1 MSGLC
6 VCYSSIK
13 SKTVDDNKKKEET
26 MGAKKLAPKCEQSA
40 FRLTIIVVALVAF
53 IFAQNVMAEEMPSF
67 TKGLAQTVN
76 PGLYTCI
83 GTNARVSAVGKI
95 KAKDG
100 TAWIVPAN
108 THFESATKATDL
120 YNQCNKVRLRRS
132 ADLDLKSVPV
142 IDAGGSDIFTAY
154 IFADNYF
161 ELYVNGKLIAVDAV
175 PFTPFNSSVIRFKI
189 DRPFSVAVLAVD
201 WEEHLGLGSE
211 KNRGRTYHP
220 GDAGFVAV
228 IKDESGKTV
237 ALTDVGWKAQTF
249 YIAPLQDRSCL
260 KVEGQRRDSSSCS
273 TESVQDGSSFS
284 AAHWTLPN
292 NWFATDYDDRAWP
305 SASVFTNDTVGV
317 DHKPAFMNFTDIFD
331 DPKADA
337 EFIWSS
343 NLVLDNLVLLRKTIE

>member
-1 MSGLC
+1 
-6 VCYSSIK
+6 
-13 SKTVDDNKKKEET
+13 

-67 TKGLAQTVN
+67 TKGLAQTVES
-76 PGLYTCI
+76 GLYVCPDTQ
-83 GTNARVSAVGKI
+83 ARVSAVGKI
-95 KAKDG
+95 SAEDG
-100 TAWIVPAN
+100 KEWMVPAK
-108 THFESATKATDL
+108 THFQSAEKASDL
-120 YNQCNKVRLRRS
+120 FNQCNGVQLRRFS
-132 ADLDLKSVPV
+132 QLDPKTVPMT
-142 IDAGGSDIFTAY
+142 DAGGSEIFTVY

-161 ELYVNGKLIAVDAV
+161 EFYVNGRLLAVDAV
-175 PFTPFNSSVIRFKI
+175 PFTPFNSSVIRFKV

-237 ALTDVGWKAQTF
+237 ALTDAGWKAQTF

-284 AAHWTLPN
+284 AAHWPIPS

-305 SASVFTNDTVGV
+305 HASVFTNDTVGV
-317 DHKPAFMNFTDIFD
+317 DNKPAFMNFTDIFD